1 MTIRFDGQ
9 VAIVTGSG
17 RGLGKAYVT
26 LLAARGASVIVH
38 DAGVALDGT
47 GFDPGVAD
55 AVVQEIAAAGGKA
68 VPCYENIE
76 LHEGCLRLIDTALS
90 QFSRLDIL
98 IHNAGWIT
106 FTPLEEMTPE
116 LLERVLNIQ
125 VKAPFWLSQA
135 AFPTMQHH
143 LRAGHVFGG
152 CLAGTE
158 RVCHWENGATGAD
171 ECPGSG
177 WRGLRYPGE
186 RDLSG
191 GGNAYVP
198 QPGCL

>member
-1 MTIRFDGQ
+1 MDLILSQVLFASSSEKWQRQRAMYQVRRVKIGKTAQLDELARECGKLYMTVRFDGQ

-26 LLAARGASVIVH
+26 LLTGRGASVVVH

-47 GFDPGVAD
+47 GFDPSIAN
-55 AVVQEIAAAGGKA
+55 AVVQEIIAAGGKA

-76 LHEGCLRLIDTALS
+76 THEGCLRLIDTALS

-116 LLERVLNIQ
+116 LLERVLYIQ
-125 VKAPFWLSQA
+125 VKATF
-135 AFPTMQHH
+135 
-143 LRAGHVFGG
+143 
-152 CLAGTE
+152 CL
-158 RVCHWENGATGAD
+158 
-171 ECPGSG
+171 
-177 WRGLRYPGE
+177 
-186 RDLSG
+186 
-191 GGNAYVP
+191 
-198 QPGCL
+198 